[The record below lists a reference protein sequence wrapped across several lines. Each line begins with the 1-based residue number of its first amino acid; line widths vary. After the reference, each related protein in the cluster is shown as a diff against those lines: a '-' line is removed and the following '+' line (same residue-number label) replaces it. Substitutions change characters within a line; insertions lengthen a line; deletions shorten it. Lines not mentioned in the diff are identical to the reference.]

1 MRFSLEPPDA
11 DALELERQKR
21 SQRRING
28 LLLVLDILLLGF
40 VIYEII
46 AKLGSI

>member
-1 MRFSLEPPDA
+1 MRYNPAPVDPE
-11 DALELERQKR
+11 ALELERQKK

-28 LLLVLDILLLGF
+28 LLLIIDIALLGF

-46 AKLGSI
+46 AKIASL

>member
-1 MRFSLEPPDA
+1 MRYNPEPLDPDL
-11 DALELERQKR
+11 LELERQKR

-28 LLLVLDILLLGF
+28 LLIFIDMAFLGF

-46 AKLGSI
+46 AKISSL